1 MARAWVSG
9 DRYLSPAVV
18 CELVPGMTIDILSAR
33 RRQRLSP
40 PYYKPSGN
48 TVLYRESEIHAW
60 VDASR
65 VEIREK

>member
-1 MARAWVSG
+1 M
-9 DRYLSPAVV
+9 V
-18 CELVPGMTIDILSAR
+18 CDLIPGMTLDILSAR

-60 VDASR
+60 IDASR
-65 VEIREK
+65 VETRER